1 MKNTLLFILFAVNS
15 LVSVNSVWAKRPN
28 IIVIMTDDQGI
39 GDFGFANNSLAET
52 PNLDA
57 LYEGGV
63 HLEQFYV
70 SPVCSPTRACL
81 MTGRYNYR
89 TRCIDTYLGRSM
101 MDTNEITIA
110 EVLGAAGYRT
120 GIFGKWHLGDNYPLR
135 AVDQGFEE
143 SLIHK
148 GGGLAQP
155 SEPRENGRRY
165 TDAILF
171 HNGNQVQSKG
181 YCTDVYFDAAI
192 EFANKASADGDPFF
206 AYIPTN
212 APHGPFHDV
221 PQELYEHYKQ
231 KDFSSIM
238 VRDLNEKQRQA
249 ENDKLARIFAMI
261 TNVDQNIG
269 RLIKALK
276 SAGQLDNTMIVYLND
291 NGPNSARYVNGHR
304 GSKATVLEGGVR
316 SPLIVQWPSS
326 IKPGT
331 ASNQV
336 GAHIDLLPTIAEAC
350 GVKLAKGHEVDGMS
364 LLTALTGEQR
374 RTVERTLVIQSHRGN
389 QPTRFHNFLIRKG
402 DYKLVHPSGFGK
414 ESFEG
419 EPQFELYNVVKDPS
433 ESNNL
438 IGKEPKLARQLAD
451 LYEQWFDD
459 VSSTRKDN
467 YAPPRIVLGSQHDPI
482 GVLTRQ
488 DWRDGTWASAAN
500 GYWLVSVDSAGAY
513 NVKLVYDAAK
523 TDESVKLEFGRSV
536 IEDESSAGADEL
548 VFENVQLVPGPQKV
562 QATLTQGDKSRGPYQ
577 IIVTKVK

>member
-1 MKNTLLFILFAVNS
+1 MKNTLLFILFALNS
-15 LVSVNSVWAKRPN
+15 LVGVNSVWAKRPN
-28 IIVIMTDDQGI
+28 VIVIMTDDQGI

-63 HLEQFYV
+63 HLQQFYV

-148 GGGLAQP
+148 GGGVAQP

-350 GVKLAKGHEVDGMS
+350 GVKLVKGHEVDGMS
-364 LLTALTGEQR
+364 LLTALRGEQR
-374 RTVERTLVIQSHRGN
+374 RTVARTLVIQSHRGN

-402 DYKLVHPSGFGK
+402 DYKLVHPSGFSK

-419 EPQFELYNVVKDPS
+419 EPQFELYNVVDDPS

-500 GYWLVSVDSAGAY
+500 GHWLVSVDSAGAY